1 MREPLENALFFVFLK
16 LLTSAFDNI
25 SGFDVFEHVVG
36 LLNSEIASL
45 ASMHMLKRFFVVY
58 IFF

>member
-1 MREPLENALFFVFLK
+1 MELENAHFFVFLK
-16 LLTSAFDNI
+16 LFTSAFENI

-45 ASMHMLKRFFVVY
+45 ASVHMFERFFVVY
-58 IFF
+58 TFF